1 MTVHGRLEGIER
13 LMTTIDRILN
23 KCLEDEK
30 MTKAVLNILK
40 SFIAR

>member
-1 MTVHGRLEGIER
+1 LER
-13 LMTTIDRILN
+13 LLTTIDKILS

-40 SFIAR
+40 GFVAR